1 MNDLLLPAFV
11 TVVGAATPLIYAA
24 LGELVVEKA
33 GVLNLG
39 VEGMMLIGAIAGF
52 VVGVTTESLI
62 LAVLAAAFAGAFM
75 AGLFGLLTQVFLS
88 NQVATGLALTLFGV
102 GASSLLG
109 EPWVGQTL
117 VNLTPAGIPVL
128 QDIPVIGAW
137 LFSHDVLV
145 YVALL
150 AVVLVWWFLGKT
162 RRGLELQAVGESH
175 DVAHSLGLSVV
186 TIRFLAILFGG
197 AMAGTGGAYLSLVAT
212 PMWAENM
219 TAGRGWIALALVV
232 FASWRPWRII
242 VGAYLFGGVTIA
254 QLHAQASGLDFPSQ
268 LLSMLPYIAT
278 IVVLVLISSG
288 RTRFRTTAPASL
300 GQIFYSPR

>member
-1 MNDLLLPAFV
+1 MNELLLPAFV

-52 VVGVTTESLI
+52 MTGVTTESLT
-62 LAVLAAAFAGAFM
+62 LAVLAAALAGGFM
-75 AGLFGLLTQVFLS
+75 ALLFGLLTQCLLS

-117 VNLTPAGIPVL
+117 SLSTAGAIPL
-128 QDIPVIGAW
+128 LRDIPLLGAW
-137 LFSHDVLV
+137 LFGHDVLV
-145 YVALL
+145 YGALL
-150 AVVLVWWFLGKT
+150 AVLLVWWFLSRT

-175 DVAHSLGLSVV
+175 DVAHSLGLPVI
-186 TIRFLAILFGG
+186 TYRMLAIVFGG
-197 AMAGTGGAYLSLVAT
+197 AMAGIGGAYLSLVAT

-232 FASWRPWRII
+232 FASWRPWRVV

-288 RTRFRTTAPASL
+288 RSRLKTSTPGSL
-300 GQIFYSPR
+300 GQVFYSPK